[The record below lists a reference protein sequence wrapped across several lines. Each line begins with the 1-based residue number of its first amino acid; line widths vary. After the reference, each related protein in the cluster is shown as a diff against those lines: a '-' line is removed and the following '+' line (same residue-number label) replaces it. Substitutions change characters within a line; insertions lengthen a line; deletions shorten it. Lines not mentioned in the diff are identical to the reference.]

1 MTLTSDADRM
11 QQFQK
16 RWLQNLYQQRDILDQ
31 LIEDAGGKPQKRHS
45 SNGFPFDNLANAID
59 WALINVLEKPMTKGV
74 NASLIWLRKRLDR
87 KKG

>member
-1 MTLTSDADRM
+1 MTLSSDADRM

-31 LIEDAGGKPQKRHS
+31 LIEDAGGKPVKRYS
-45 SNGFPFDNLANAID
+45 SMGFPFDNLANAID
-59 WALINVLEKPMTKGV
+59 WTLINLLEKPMKKGV
-74 NASLIWLRKRLDR
+74 NAFLIWLRKRLDR